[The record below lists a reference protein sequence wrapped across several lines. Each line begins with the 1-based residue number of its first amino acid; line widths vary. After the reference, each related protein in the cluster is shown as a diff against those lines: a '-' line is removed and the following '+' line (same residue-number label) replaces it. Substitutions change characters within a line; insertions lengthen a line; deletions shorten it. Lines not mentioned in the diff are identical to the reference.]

1 MLKYKEQIMCLCGSN
16 ENTFPCNQCGK
27 TICKKCSI
35 NKFCQECNEIEES
48 FNDIF
53 SEEVKEEE

>member
-1 MLKYKEQIMCLCGSN
+1 MCLCGSN